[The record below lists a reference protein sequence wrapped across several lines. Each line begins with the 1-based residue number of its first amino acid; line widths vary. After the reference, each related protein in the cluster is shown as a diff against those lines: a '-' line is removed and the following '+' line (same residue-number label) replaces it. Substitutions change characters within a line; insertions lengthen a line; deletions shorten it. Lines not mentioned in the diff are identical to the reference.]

1 MQTDALKIHQV
12 SDDEAMVGVL
22 GDLDLAIEE
31 KVFASPGEDPAVQ
44 PIEAWSTFGTTC
56 WSCNS
61 CTCSDTCGVSC
72 NC

>member
-1 MQTDALKIHQV
+1 MAPVTASVTDQDAI
-12 SDDEAMVGVL
+12 VGVL
-22 GDLDLAIEE
+22 GDLDLSIEE
-31 KVFASPGEDPAVQ
+31 TVFASPGEDTEVQ

-61 CTCSDTCGVSC
+61 CSCSDSCGVSC